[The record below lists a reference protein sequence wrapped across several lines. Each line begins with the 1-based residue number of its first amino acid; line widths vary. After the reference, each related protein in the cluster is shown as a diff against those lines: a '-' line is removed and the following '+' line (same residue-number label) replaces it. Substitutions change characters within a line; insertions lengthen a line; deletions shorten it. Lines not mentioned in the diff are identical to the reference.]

1 MRRAIWLT
9 AVVDENAP
17 YNWRMSSSSGNPQF
31 PRHDPATPA
40 FWDVR
45 FEADFIPWDQG
56 AVPHCLADFV
66 SRHPAPR
73 RVLIPGCGS
82 AHEARLFLQANWP
95 VTAIDFSP
103 AAVAHARRVLGPL
116 GAIVR
121 EADFFGHELD
131 RERVE
136 IIYERAFL
144 CALPVTLRPAWAER
158 VAMLLPRGG
167 KLIGFFY
174 FDQTAKGPPFGI
186 DVESLNELLSKDFE
200 LLEDIAPPDSIPVF
214 AGKEKW
220 QVWQRR

>member
-1 MRRAIWLT
+1 
-9 AVVDENAP
+9 
-17 YNWRMSSSSGNPQF
+17 MSSSSGNPQF

-45 FEADFIPWDQG
+45 FEADFMPWDQG
-56 AVPHCLADFV
+56 AVPHCLADYV
-66 SRHPAPR
+66 SRHPAPQ

-82 AHEARLFLQANWP
+82 AHEARLFLQAKWP

-103 AAVAHARRVLGPL
+103 AAVAHARKVLGPL
-116 GAIVR
+116 GAVLR
-121 EADFFGHELD
+121 EVDFFGRALAG
-131 RERVE
+131 ERVE

-144 CALPVTLRPAWAER
+144 CALPVERRQAWAER
-158 VAMLLPRGG
+158 VAMLLPPGG

-186 DVESLNELLSKDFE
+186 DTEQLNGLLSTDFE
-200 LLEDIAPPDSIPVF
+200 LLEDIAPQDSIPVF
-214 AGKEKW
+214 AGKERW